1 MSDPT
6 ELLAL
11 LTQIRDQQ
19 RQALQQQAEALTVQ
33 RESLELYRQ
42 QWERAERIQ
51 QGAEAMQVRA
61 AGALRIV
68 IWVAIPAVLVLIA
81 LLARISHTAPTAD
94 ADTLAVARRAPS
106 IRLNVPSSTS
116 SPSLSP
122 RGAPQRRLD
131 DLATEQCEKCGLA
144 WSRLRYW
151 L

>member
-68 IWVAIPAVLVLIA
+68 VWVAIPAVLILIVL
-81 LLARISHTAPTAD
+81 
-94 ADTLAVARRAPS
+94 
-106 IRLNVPSSTS
+106 
-116 SPSLSP
+116 
-122 RGAPQRRLD
+122 
-131 DLATEQCEKCGLA
+131 LA